1 MSKRVLKS
9 TTALVM
15 SATLAIPAPLFAQDS
30 GVLPDPD
37 TLQPCVTAEGEAWP
51 ILPPLQA
58 GVEMTLDPTIGEMDA
73 SPVVKPTGAMGHCVI
88 EGEAGAKL
96 VVEGSQTDAG
106 EVYARKS
113 DVEVALTEAGV
124 IVPLA
129 DVAGATAD
137 AVTSTPL
144 PEAEVTPEASADAS
158 ADATADTSADASAAA
173 SADAPAEA
181 TVGAAA
187 EAETKPEEELSVS
200 EDVVAPLETETTT
213 ETTTETMAETVTEAE
228 AQAAAEAEAEA
239 RAAAEAAEAAQTEAE
254 LEQALK
260 AAEATD
266 PAASATAET
275 TGEATA
281 ETTAETTAESDATVS
296 EGKEVEPIVE
306 GAKTMIVPQ
315 EDSESTTADANQ
327 AVEAEA
333 ASNPDAQGVEV
344 ETETVTEENT
354 RSSDEDFSTAAN
366 ATTVT
371 ESDSGLSNF
380 EKFALGA
387 LGAVAVGT
395 ILNNGNKVLS
405 NSGDRVVVERS
416 DGEIEVLKDDN
427 VLLRRPGAEV
437 TTERFSDGSVRETVT
452 RANGVKV
459 VTIKASN
466 GQVLRRVRVLP
477 DGQQIVLFDDT
488 VTVEP
493 VEVTELP
500 RTSTRSIQ
508 LSELSEE
515 ELRAALAEKERGQL
529 HRHYTLQQVREIRA
543 VRDLVPVIEL
553 EAINFATD
561 SAAITASE
569 AEELRALGLA
579 MSELIE
585 RNPNEVFLV
594 EGHTDAVGSA
604 SYNLA
609 LSDRRAESVALA
621 LTEYFDVPPENM
633 VVQGY
638 GEANL
643 KIRTPG
649 PERQNRRATVR
660 RITPLL
666 QASAAQ

>member
-15 SATLAIPAPLFAQDS
+15 SATLAMPAPLFAQES

-37 TLQPCVTAEGEAWP
+37 TLQPCVTAEGAPWP

-58 GVEMTLDPTIGEMDA
+58 GVEMTLDPAIGELDA

-129 DVAGATAD
+129 DVGATAGATAE

-144 PEAEVTPEASADAS
+144 PEAEVTPEASADA
-158 ADATADTSADASAAA
+158 TAETSADASAAA

-200 EDVVAPLETETTT
+200 EDVVAPLETETTA
-213 ETTTETMAETVTEAE
+213 ETTTGTMAETVTEAE

-239 RAAAEAAEAAQTEAE
+239 RTAAEAAQTEAE

-260 AAEATD
+260 AAEASD

-281 ETTAETTAESDATVS
+281 ETTAETTAESDATVT
-296 EGKEVEPIVE
+296 EGQEVEPIVE

-344 ETETVTEENT
+344 ETETVTEDNA

-466 GQVLRRVRVLP
+466 GQVLRRVRVMP

-515 ELRAALAEKERGQL
+515 ELRAALAEKERDQL

>member
-15 SATLAIPAPLFAQDS
+15 SATLAMPAPLFAQES

-58 GVEMTLDPTIGEMDA
+58 GVEMTLDPAIGELDA

-129 DVAGATAD
+129 DVGATAGATAE

-158 ADATADTSADASAAA
+158 ADTSGDTTAEA

-187 EAETKPEEELSVS
+187 EAETKPEDELSVS
-200 EDVVAPLETETTT
+200 EDVVAPLET

-254 LEQALK
+254 LKQALK
-260 AAEATD
+260 AAEASD
-266 PAASATAET
+266 PAATATAET
-275 TGEATA
+275 TGE
-281 ETTAETTAESDATVS
+281 SDATAS

-344 ETETVTEENT
+344 ETETVTEDNA

-466 GQVLRRVRVLP
+466 GQVLRRVRVMP

-515 ELRAALAEKERGQL
+515 ELRAALAEKERAEL

>member
-15 SATLAIPAPLFAQDS
+15 SATLAMPAPLFAQES

-58 GVEMTLDPTIGEMDA
+58 GVEMTLDPAIGELDA

-129 DVAGATAD
+129 DTAGATAD

-158 ADATADTSADASAAA
+158 ADATADTSADTTAEA

-200 EDVVAPLETETTT
+200 EDVVAPLET

-260 AAEATD
+260 AAEASD
-266 PAASATAET
+266 PAATA
-275 TGEATA
+275 
-281 ETTAETTAESDATVS
+281 TAETTAESDATAS

-344 ETETVTEENT
+344 ETETVTEDNA

-466 GQVLRRVRVLP
+466 GQVLRRVRVMP

-515 ELRAALAEKERGQL
+515 ELRAALAEKERAEL

>member
-15 SATLAIPAPLFAQDS
+15 SATLAMPAPLFAQDS

-37 TLQPCVTAEGEAWP
+37 TLQPCVTAEGAPWP

-58 GVEMTLDPTIGEMDA
+58 GVEMTLDPAIGELDA

-129 DVAGATAD
+129 DVGATAGATAE

-144 PEAEVTPEASADAS
+144 PEAEVTPEASADAN
-158 ADATADTSADASAAA
+158 AETTAEA

-200 EDVVAPLETETTT
+200 EDVVAPLETETTA
-213 ETTTETMAETVTEAE
+213 ETTTGTMAETVTEAE

-239 RAAAEAAEAAQTEAE
+239 RTAAEAAQTEAE

-260 AAEATD
+260 AAEASD

-344 ETETVTEENT
+344 ETETVTEDNA

-416 DGEIEVLKDDN
+416 DGEIEGDHRTVQ
-427 VLLRRPGAEV
+427 RRVGPRDGDPRQWRQGGDHQGVERSGAAPGA
-437 TTERFSDGSVRETVT
+437 
-452 RANGVKV
+452 
-459 VTIKASN
+459 
-466 GQVLRRVRVLP
+466 
-477 DGQQIVLFDDT
+477 
-488 VTVEP
+488 
-493 VEVTELP
+493 
-500 RTSTRSIQ
+500 
-508 LSELSEE
+508 
-515 ELRAALAEKERGQL
+515 
-529 HRHYTLQQVREIRA
+529 
-543 VRDLVPVIEL
+543 RD
-553 EAINFATD
+553 ARWATD
-561 SAAITASE
+561 
-569 AEELRALGLA
+569 RAL
-579 MSELIE
+579 
-585 RNPNEVFLV
+585 
-594 EGHTDAVGSA
+594 
-604 SYNLA
+604 
-609 LSDRRAESVALA
+609 
-621 LTEYFDVPPENM
+621 
-633 VVQGY
+633 
-638 GEANL
+638 
-643 KIRTPG
+643 
-649 PERQNRRATVR
+649 
-660 RITPLL
+660 
-666 QASAAQ
+666 